1 MSPDRA
7 LAVFFAEFRSTVRRV
22 RTLVF
27 VAVAAAGLVGT
38 IALAALA
45 TSEVAPLA
53 GAYAPRFVL
62 SVIGNVWLWPF
73 LIATVFMAFDARQ
86 QDERARVAEVLDA
99 KPVSN
104 LALLGG
110 RLAAT
115 VAVAW
120 LALVG
125 IAALVQAGGTVSRM
139 VHEASGNETASLASL
154 AWWLAVTVEPASL
167 VTLVTVDALPGLAL
181 VTALVLFLAA
191 ALRRR
196 ALTIVVAL
204 AVVALHGYAVANV
217 PMFLLPAVSLVAS
230 YANFASD
237 VVPTFAD
244 PAVLVQRAA
253 LVLFAAALLTGAA
266 ALHPRDDGGARSRRG
281 IVAILLAAVGGAAI
295 TGVVAAAASD
305 LTVREEWLA
314 AQEEAR
320 DLTFP
325 DLRHVR
331 GEVRIEPGRDL
342 AIDLELRLAAPL
354 DGPLERL
361 HFSLNPGVEV
371 SAVEIAG
378 EAANTTHVDGILTV
392 DLRETLAPATELSL
406 SLRANGVPDERFAYL
421 DSTVDWRRLPA
432 SNKLVLL
439 GTDALVFS
447 GAYVALTP
455 GAAWLPTAGPNLADR
470 SPDTFTA
477 DLVVRVP
484 ETWLV
489 AGPGRRETV
498 APGVFRFRPATMVPD
513 VGLFAARF
521 ERRAVEAGGV
531 TLELLVVPEH
541 AGHLDGLGEVMEGE
555 DGIIARVGEMLDTAR
570 DQGLPYPYAGLSM
583 VEIPAR
589 LRRYG
594 GGRELDTALFPP
606 GLVLVPEYGFP
617 TRFERVYMDRR
628 INFRIGPSLSTETA
642 DRRQGMLWRLF
653 AYEGAGGEPHHVAR
667 NIVAVRSATEAPG
680 AIALDALCRVL
691 AARIVWRLYGTESN
705 VLFTA
710 HGFAGESVGANPL
723 RSLVWGG
730 GPSPTRASA
739 DRPSVWEAA
748 ERTALANLGDIGDA
762 GLAMDVLALRID
774 QAANTIRDRYGLD
787 KVAAMLV
794 ELRRRSAG
802 ISFSAD
808 EFRQVSAE
816 AGMDLDALLGDWLNA
831 TDMPG
836 FRASTAEVFRI
847 RDNDDGEPRYQVLV
861 DVWNGEPVPGVIR
874 LTYVGSLAGIPNAR
888 RENSDPV
895 PVAAGSA
902 VRIGQIL
909 DQLPDALWLRTYLSR
924 NRADLHLPVPVVDT
938 AGVVD
943 RAPVTGVEPSDWRP
957 PNPGIVVDDLG
968 QGFAVESTTGATR
981 LGDGLTVADQTE
993 TDRGLPVYQFDTRGR
1008 WARQPLPTAWGQYRR
1023 TAARI
1028 NAGQGSNRATFDAE
1042 LPEAGRWRLSYHVP
1056 SLRMIGLG
1064 REVRRP
1070 SDEQGVYHLEITN
1083 AGTATTVAFDAAAAT
1098 QGWNEVDVL
1107 DLAAGPVRVAVS
1119 DKTSGGSVIADA
1131 IRWERR

>member
-1 MSPDRA
+1 M
-7 LAVFFAEFRSTVRRV
+7 
-22 RTLVF
+22 
-27 VAVAAAGLVGT
+27 VGT
-38 IALAALA
+38 IALASLA
-45 TSEVAPLA
+45 TSGVAPLA

-62 SVIGNVWLWPF
+62 SAIGNVWLWPF
-73 LIATVFMAFDARQ
+73 LIATVFLAFDTRR

-99 KPVSN
+99 RPVSN

-125 IAALVQAGGTVSRM
+125 IAALIQGGGTVSRM

-167 VTLVTVDALPGLAL
+167 VTLLAVDALPGLAF
-181 VTALVLFLAA
+181 VTALVMFLAA

-196 ALTIVVAL
+196 APTIVVAL
-204 AVVALHGYAVANV
+204 AVVALHAYAVATV
-217 PMFLLPAVSLVAS
+217 PMFLLPTVSLVAS

-244 PAVLVQRAA
+244 PAVLVQRVA
-253 LVLFAAALLTGAA
+253 LLLFAAALLAGAA

-281 IVAILLAAVGGAAI
+281 VVAILLAAVGGTGI
-295 TGVVAAAASD
+295 VGVVAAAAND
-305 LTVREEWLA
+305 LTVREKWLA
-314 AQEEAR
+314 AQQAAR
-320 DLTFP
+320 GLTFP

-331 GEVRIEPGRDL
+331 GEVRIEPDKDL
-342 AIDLELRLAAPL
+342 AIDLELRVAAPP
-354 DGPLERL
+354 DAPLARL
-361 HFSLNPGVEV
+361 HFSLNPGVKV

-378 EAANTTHVDGILTV
+378 EPANATHVEGILTV
-392 DLRETLAPATELSL
+392 DLPEALAPATELSL
-406 SLRANGVPDERFAYL
+406 TLRANGVPDERFAYL
-421 DSTVDWRRLPA
+421 DSAKDWRHLPA
-432 SNKLVLL
+432 SNRLVLL
-439 GTDALVFS
+439 GTDASVFS
-447 GAYVALTP
+447 RAYVALTP
-455 GAAWLPTAGPNLADR
+455 GVVWFPTSGPNLADR
-470 SPDTFTA
+470 SPDLFTA

-498 APGVFRFRPATMVPD
+498 APGVFRFSPVSPVPD
-513 VGLFAARF
+513 VGLFASRF
-521 ERRAVEAGGV
+521 ERRAVEVGGV

-555 DGIIARVGEMLDTAR
+555 DGIVVARVEEMLDQAR
-570 DQGLPYPYAGLSM
+570 DHGLPYPYAGLSM

-594 GGRELDTALFPP
+594 GGRQLDTALFPP

-628 INFRIGPSLSTETA
+628 INFRIGPSLATETA
-642 DRRQGMLWRLF
+642 DRKQGMLWRLF

-667 NIVAVRSATEAPG
+667 NIVAVRSATEARG

-691 AARIVWRLYGTESN
+691 AARIVWRLYGTESD

-710 HGFAGESVGANPL
+710 HGFADESVGANPL

-802 ISFSAD
+802 MSFSAD

-861 DVWNGEPVPGVIR
+861 DVWNGEPVPGLIR

-924 NRADLHLPVPVVDT
+924 NRADLHLPVPVLDA

-957 PNPGIVVDDLG
+957 PAPGIVVDDLG

-1008 WARQPLPTAWGQYRR
+1008 WARQPLPTAWGEYRR

-1083 AGTATTVAFDAAAAT
+1083 AGTATTVAFDAASAA

>member
-1 MSPDRA
+1 M
-7 LAVFFAEFRSTVRRV
+7 RS
-22 RTLVF
+22 LVF
-27 VAVAAAGLVGT
+27 VVIAAAGMVGT
-38 IALAALA
+38 MALASLA

-62 SVIGNVWLWPF
+62 SAIGNVWLWLF

-99 KPVSN
+99 RPVSN

-120 LALVG
+120 LALAG
-125 IAALVQAGGTVSRM
+125 IAALIQAGGTVSRM
-139 VHEASGNETASLASL
+139 VYEASGNETASLASL

-167 VTLVTVDALPGLAL
+167 VTLLIVDALPGLAF

-204 AVVALHGYAVANV
+204 AVVALHAYAVANV
-217 PMFLLPAVSLVAS
+217 PMFLLPTVSLVAS
-230 YANFASD
+230 HANFASD

-253 LVLFAAALLTGAA
+253 LLLFAAALLAVAT
-266 ALHPRDDGGARSRRG
+266 ALHPHDDGGARPRCG
-281 IVAILLAAVGGAAI
+281 IVAILLAAVGGIAI

-305 LTVREEWLA
+305 LTVREQWLA
-314 AQEEAR
+314 AQQAAR

-325 DLRHVR
+325 DLRHMR
-331 GEVRIEPGRDL
+331 GEVRIDPGKDL
-342 AIDLELRLAAPL
+342 AIDLELRLAAPP
-354 DGPLERL
+354 GTPLARL
-361 HFSLNPGVEV
+361 HLSLNPGLEV
-371 SAVEIAG
+371 SAAEIAG
-378 EAANTTHVDGILTV
+378 ESVEAMHANGILTV
-392 DLRETLAPATELSL
+392 DLPEALAPAAELSL
-406 SLRANGVPDERFAYL
+406 TLRANGVPDERFAYL
-421 DSTVDWRRLPA
+421 DSAKDWRRLPA
-432 SNKLVLL
+432 SNRLVLL

-447 GAYVALTP
+447 GAYVALMP
-455 GAAWLPTAGPNLADR
+455 GAAWLPSAGPNLADR
-470 SPDTFTA
+470 SPDPFTA

-498 APGVFRFRPATMVPD
+498 APGLFRFRPAAMVPD
-513 VGLFAARF
+513 VGLVAARF
-521 ERRAVEAGGV
+521 ERRAIDVGGV

-541 AGHLDGLGEVMEGE
+541 AGHLDGLGEVMAGE
-555 DGIIARVGEMLDTAR
+555 DGIVARVEEMLDRAR
-570 DQGLPYPYAGLSM
+570 DRGIPYPYAQLSM

-594 GGRELDTALFPP
+594 GGWQLGTALFPP

-628 INFRIGPSLSTETA
+628 KNFRIGPSLSTETA
-642 DRRQGMLWRLF
+642 DRKQGMLWRLF
-653 AYEGAGGEPHHVAR
+653 SYEGAGGAPHHVAR
-667 NIVAVRSATEAPG
+667 NIVAVRSAPEATG
-680 AIALDALCRVL
+680 GIALDALSRVL

-710 HGFAGESVGANPL
+710 HRFAEESVGVNPL

-787 KVAAMLV
+787 KVAAMLA
-794 ELRRRSAG
+794 ELRPRSAG
-802 ISFSAD
+802 MSFTAD
-808 EFRQVSAE
+808 EFRQASAE
-816 AGMDLDALLGDWLNA
+816 AGVDLDALLGDWLNA

-861 DVWNGEPVPGVIR
+861 DVWNGEPVPGLIR
-874 LTYVGSLAGIPNAR
+874 LTYVGSLTGIPNAR
-888 RENSDPV
+888 RENSEPV

-902 VRIGQIL
+902 VRIGRIL

-924 NRADLHLPVPVVDT
+924 NRADLHLPVPAVD
-938 AGVVD
+938 AARVVD
-943 RAPVTGVEPSDWRP
+943 REPVTGVEPSDWRP
-957 PNPGIVVDDLG
+957 PAPGIVVDDLG

-981 LGDGLTVADQTE
+981 LGDGSTVDQTE
-993 TDRGLPVYQFDTRGR
+993 TDRGLPVFQFDTRGR
-1008 WARQPLPTAWGQYRR
+1008 WARQPLPTAWGEYRR

-1028 NAGQGSNRATFDAE
+1028 NAGQGSNRASFDAE

-1064 REVRRP
+1064 REVGRP

-1083 AGTATTVAFDAAAAT
+1083 AGTATTVAFDAASAA
-1098 QGWNEVDVL
+1098 QGWNEVDVF

-1119 DKTSGGSVIADA
+1119 DKTSGGSVVADA

>member
-1 MSPDRA
+1 MSLDRGI
-7 LAVFFAEFRSTVRRV
+7 AVCLAEFRSTVRRV

-38 IALAALA
+38 IALASLA

-53 GAYAPRFVL
+53 GVYAPRFVL
-62 SVIGNVWLWPF
+62 SAIGNVWLWLF

-125 IAALVQAGGTVSRM
+125 IAALIQAGGMVSRM
-139 VHEASGNETASLASL
+139 VHEASGNETASL

-167 VTLVTVDALPGLAL
+167 VTLLAVDALPGLVF

-266 ALHPRDDGGARSRRG
+266 ALHPRDDGGARPRRG

-314 AQEEAR
+314 AQEAAR

-331 GEVRIEPGRDL
+331 GEVRIEPDRDL
-342 AIDLELRLAAPL
+342 AIDLELRLAAPP
-354 DGPLERL
+354 DAPLERL

-513 VGLFAARF
+513 VGLFVARF

-594 GGRELDTALFPP
+594 GGRHWTPPCSRPDWCSHRIRFPDTVRAGLHGSADQFPDRSKPSDRDGRPEARHAVATVCLRGCRRRTPPCSTQYRCGEECNRGP
-606 GLVLVPEYGFP
+606 GRHRLGRAVPRACRPNCVAVVRHGI
-617 TRFERVYMDRR
+617 ERAVHGPWFRGRVSRGQPVAVARLGRR
-628 INFRIGPSLSTETA
+628 AVANACLGRPAIGVGG
-642 DRRQGMLWRLF
+642 RRTHGVSQSRRYWRC
-653 AYEGAGGEPHHVAR
+653 GAGHGCSGPTDR
-667 NIVAVRSATEAPG
+667 PG
-680 AIALDALCRVL
+680 CEHDL
-691 AARIVWRLYGTESN
+691 GS
-705 VLFTA
+705 
-710 HGFAGESVGANPL
+710 L
-723 RSLVWGG
+723 RSGQGG
-730 GPSPTRASA
+730 SDACRAS
-739 DRPSVWEAA
+739 P
-748 ERTALANLGDIGDA
+748 
-762 GLAMDVLALRID
+762 
-774 QAANTIRDRYGLD
+774 
-787 KVAAMLV
+787 
-794 ELRRRSAG
+794 
-802 ISFSAD
+802 
-808 EFRQVSAE
+808 
-816 AGMDLDALLGDWLNA
+816 
-831 TDMPG
+831 P
-836 FRASTAEVFRI
+836 
-847 RDNDDGEPRYQVLV
+847 
-861 DVWNGEPVPGVIR
+861 
-874 LTYVGSLAGIPNAR
+874 IP
-888 RENSDPV
+888 
-895 PVAAGSA
+895 
-902 VRIGQIL
+902 
-909 DQLPDALWLRTYLSR
+909 
-924 NRADLHLPVPVVDT
+924 
-938 AGVVD
+938 
-943 RAPVTGVEPSDWRP
+943 
-957 PNPGIVVDDLG
+957 
-968 QGFAVESTTGATR
+968 
-981 LGDGLTVADQTE
+981 
-993 TDRGLPVYQFDTRGR
+993 
-1008 WARQPLPTAWGQYRR
+1008 
-1023 TAARI
+1023 
-1028 NAGQGSNRATFDAE
+1028 QGSVSVLTNS
-1042 LPEAGRWRLSYHVP
+1042 GR
-1056 SLRMIGLG
+1056 
-1064 REVRRP
+1064 
-1070 SDEQGVYHLEITN
+1070 
-1083 AGTATTVAFDAAAAT
+1083 
-1098 QGWNEVDVL
+1098 
-1107 DLAAGPVRVAVS
+1107 
-1119 DKTSGGSVIADA
+1119 
-1131 IRWERR
+1131 

>member
-1 MSPDRA
+1 M
-7 LAVFFAEFRSTVRRV
+7 
-22 RTLVF
+22 
-27 VAVAAAGLVGT
+27 VGT
-38 IALAALA
+38 IALASLA

-62 SVIGNVWLWPF
+62 SAIGNVWLWLF

-86 QDERARVAEVLDA
+86 QDERVRVAEVLDA
-99 KPVSN
+99 RPVSN

-125 IAALVQAGGTVSRM
+125 IAALIQAGGTVSRM
-139 VHEASGNETASLASL
+139 VYEASGNETASLASL

-167 VTLVTVDALPGLAL
+167 VTLLAVDALPGLAF
-181 VTALVLFLAA
+181 VTALVMFLAA

-196 ALTIVVAL
+196 APTIVVAL
-204 AVVALHGYAVANV
+204 AVVALHAYAVATV
-217 PMFLLPAVSLVAS
+217 PMFLLPTVSLVAS

-244 PAVLVQRAA
+244 PAVLVQRVA
-253 LVLFAAALLTGAA
+253 LLLFAAALLAGAA

-281 IVAILLAAVGGAAI
+281 VVAILLAAVGGTGI
-295 TGVVAAAASD
+295 VGVVAAAAND
-305 LTVREEWLA
+305 LTVREQWLA
-314 AQEEAR
+314 AQQAAR
-320 DLTFP
+320 GLTFP

-331 GEVRIEPGRDL
+331 GEVRIEPGKDL
-342 AIDLELRLAAPL
+342 AIDLELRVAAPP
-354 DGPLERL
+354 DAPLARL

-378 EAANTTHVDGILTV
+378 EAANATHVDGILTV
-392 DLRETLAPATELSL
+392 DLPETLAPAAELSL
-406 SLRANGVPDERFAYL
+406 TLRANGVPDERFAYL
-421 DSTVDWRRLPA
+421 DSSKDWRRLPA
-432 SNKLVLL
+432 SNRLVLL

-447 GAYVALTP
+447 GAYVALMP

-470 SPDTFTA
+470 SLDVFDA

-498 APGVFRFRPATMVPD
+498 APGVFRFRPATPVPN
-513 VGLFAARF
+513 VGLFASRF
-521 ERRAVEAGGV
+521 ERRAIEAGGV
-531 TLELLVVPEH
+531 TLELLIVPEH

-555 DGIIARVGEMLDTAR
+555 DGIVARVEEMLDQAR
-570 DQGLPYPYAGLSM
+570 DHGLPYPYAGLSM

-594 GGRELDTALFPP
+594 GGRQLDTALFPP

-628 INFRIGPSLSTETA
+628 INFRIGPSLATETA
-642 DRRQGMLWRLF
+642 DRMQGMLWRLF

-667 NIVAVRSATEAPG
+667 NIVAVRSATEARG

-691 AARIVWRLYGTESN
+691 AARIVWRVYGTESN

-710 HGFAGESVGANPL
+710 HRFADEAVGVNPL

-748 ERTALANLGDIGDA
+748 ERTALANLGDIADA

-794 ELRRRSAG
+794 ELRRRSG
-802 ISFSAD
+802 MTFSAD
-808 EFRQVSAE
+808 HFRQVSAE

-861 DVWNGEPVPGVIR
+861 DVWNGEPVPGLIR

-924 NRADLHLPVPVVDT
+924 NRADLHLPVPAVDA

-943 RAPVTGVEPSDWRP
+943 REPVTGVEPSDWRP
-957 PNPGIVVDDLG
+957 PDPGIVVDDLD
-968 QGFAVESTTGATR
+968 QGFAVESTTDATR

-993 TDRGLPVYQFDTRGR
+993 TDRGLPVYQFHTRGR

-1042 LPEAGRWRLSYHVP
+1042 LPESGRWRLSYHVP

-1083 AGTATTVAFDAAAAT
+1083 AETATTVAFDAGAAT
-1098 QGWNEVDVL
+1098 RGWNEVDVL